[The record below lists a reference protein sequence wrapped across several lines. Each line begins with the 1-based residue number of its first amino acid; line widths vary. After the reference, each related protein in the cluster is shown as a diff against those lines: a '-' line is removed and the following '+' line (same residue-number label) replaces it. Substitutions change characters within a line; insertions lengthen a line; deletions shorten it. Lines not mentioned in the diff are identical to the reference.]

1 MTQPIT
7 ALRGARQLL
16 PLIGILVIAACD
28 AGGTATA
35 SPSPSPQIGFD
46 MVPQNGSHVAG
57 AGQVEKGTG
66 SFIVTIRLTGLPPGS
81 SHVSH
86 VHAGTCAAPGG
97 IAFALQ
103 EVIADSSG
111 AATTT
116 STVLTTYSVPTSGW
130 YVNVHHGPDFT
141 ESESAPSAWCGNLP
155 AT

>member
-1 MTQPIT
+1 MVTQPIT
-7 ALRGARQLL
+7 SLRGARQLL
-16 PLIGILVIAACD
+16 PLIGIIAIAACGG
-28 AGGTATA
+28 GGTATA
-35 SPSPSPQIGFD
+35 SPSPQIGFD

-66 SFIVTIRLTGLPPGS
+66 SFTVTIRLTGLAPGS

-86 VHAGTCAAPGG
+86 VHAGSCAAPGG

-111 AATTT
+111 SATAT

-141 ESESAPSAWCGNLP
+141 EAEYAPSDSCGDLP

>member
-7 ALRGARQLL
+7 TLRGARQLL
-16 PLIGILVIAACD
+16 PLIGILVIAACG
-28 AGGTATA
+28 AGGAATA

-66 SFIVTIRLTGLPPGS
+66 SFIVTIRLTGLAPNS

-86 VHAGTCAAPGG
+86 VRAGSCASPGG
-97 IAFALQ
+97 IAYALQ

-141 ESESAPSAWCGNLP
+141 ESEYATSDSCGDLP
-155 AT
+155 AS